1 MPGSALRTLGQA
13 MPCCTIGATF
23 WESPLMTLLKK
34 IWSPIGWLLAKFWW
48 LLDGSRRAFINLLWL
63 LLLIV
68 LFSALFRS
76 GPRPLQD
83 KTTLVLSLRGP
94 LVEQYSGSARSQA
107 LAELQGQKAAKQTR
121 LRDVLAVLEGAARD
135 PQITAVLLDL
145 DDFSGAGMAGLHEVS
160 SALQRFKKEGGGKK
174 VYAYGDHYSQR
185 AYLLA
190 AQADEIYL
198 HPMGTVMIEGFGGY
212 RTYYKDAFER
222 LGVSA
227 NVLRVGTY
235 KSAAEPYFAN
245 APSKATQEADS
256 LLYGALWTSYT
267 DQVEAARKL
276 EKGAIARD
284 IEQLPEQLAAVK
296 GDTGQLA
303 LKQKLVDGLKT
314 RDEMRALLVERG
326 AKEGQSFRRIAYGE
340 YLGHLKH
347 KPPFGPAVGVVVA
360 EGSIVDGETQA
371 GRVGGD
377 STAQLIRQARENE
390 QVKAIVLRV
399 NSPGGSAFASEI
411 VRRELEITRK
421 AGKPVVIS
429 MGDVAASGG
438 YWISMSSDKVIA
450 DADTITG
457 SIGVFGML
465 PTADKLVEKLSLHSA
480 GTTTTWLKGSYDPM
494 RPLDPRF
501 ASLVQSSIGHIYD
514 DFTAKAAAA
523 RKKKVEEID
532 VVAQGRV
539 WTGAQALERG
549 LIDQLGSYADA
560 IKAAAQL
567 AKLEGEPRLI
577 YIEREPGKL
586 DKLLASFA
594 DAMAPAISTAVR
606 EQLGFSAALPAPLQQ
621 LQQDMAW
628 LAEVSEGRKPFTGV
642 VHCLCAAP

>member
-1 MPGSALRTLGQA
+1 M
-13 MPCCTIGATF
+13 M
-23 WESPLMTLLKK
+23 LKK
-34 IWSPIGWLLAKFWW
+34 IWSPIAWLWNKFWW
-48 LLDGSRRAFINLLWL
+48 LLDGSRRVFLNLLWL
-63 LLLIV
+63 LILIA
-68 LFSALFRS
+68 LFGAIFRS
-76 GPRPLQD
+76 GPKPLQE

-94 LVEQYSGSARSQA
+94 LVEQFSGSARSQA
-107 LAELQGQKAAKQTR
+107 LAELQGQKAARQTR
-121 LRDVLAVLEGAARD
+121 LRDVLAALQGAAKD
-135 PQITAVLLDL
+135 PNISAVLLDL

-160 SALQRFKKEGGGKK
+160 AALQRFKKDSGKPI
-174 VYAYGDHYSQR
+174 YAYGDSYNQR

-198 HPMGTVMIEGFGGY
+198 HPMGNVLIEGFGGY
-212 RTYYKDAFER
+212 RTYYKDAFDR

-235 KSAAEPYFAN
+235 KSAAENYFTN
-245 APSKATQEADS
+245 GPSPASREADS

-276 EKGAIARD
+276 EKGAISRD
-284 IEQLPEQLAAVK
+284 IEQLPEQMAALK

-314 RDEMRALLVERG
+314 RDEMRALLIERG
-326 AKEGQSFRRIAYGE
+326 AKEGPTFRRIGYGD
-340 YLGHLKH
+340 YLAHLKRQA
-347 KPPFGPAVGVVVA
+347 PFGAAVGVVVA

-377 STAQLIRQARENE
+377 STAQLIRQAREND
-390 QVKAIVLRV
+390 QVKAVVLRV

-438 YWISMSSDKVIA
+438 YWISMSSDRVIA
-450 DADTITG
+450 DANTITG

-480 GTTTTWLKGSYDPM
+480 GTTTTWLARNYDPM

-501 ASLVQSSIGHIYD
+501 ASLVQSSINHIYD
-514 DFTAKAAAA
+514 DFTTKAAAA
-523 RKKKVEEID
+523 RKKKVDEID
-532 VVAQGRV
+532 AVAQGRV

-549 LIDQLGSYADA
+549 LIDQLGSYGDA
-560 IKAAAQL
+560 LKAAAQL

-594 DAMAPAISTAVR
+594 DALAPSISAAVR
-606 EQLGFSAALPAPLQQ
+606 EQLGFTAAIPAPLQQ
-621 LQQDMAW
+621 VKSDLAW
-628 LAEVSEGRKPFTGV
+628 LGEVSEGRKPFAAV